1 MRLNKLACILFALL
15 LVVLLGCSG
24 KDTDVK
30 QADFSFNLPEGY
42 SLSDVT
48 DESCN
53 IVSDED
59 NAIIGGIT
67 VTNLKPKLL
76 SNENSTTEIM
86 TYLQNEFHKTNNVE
100 FIALYGGKEKPS
112 VTINLTKI
120 ADDTGEKSHF
130 QHIFFEKGGIV
141 YHLWLDMDVVD
152 PEAADEIAAFVRGEK
167 AQLTASDTAAE
178 PQQHLRLSVSF
189 DDDADYVE
197 YTSDELGGN
206 FSEKLIYNFNIT
218 SVTID
223 IDGQSMPLNEAL
235 RDGFITE
242 EEIFCDARLDAR
254 EGFCEETYESLNGL
268 TNFTFAYPDYN
279 IRLLYDIYESPS
291 GEQRL
296 ISEMVVYEKDT
307 GLAPCHLF
315 VDDETGEIYDLED
328 WGLSFEIT
336 EVSPTGMTIRCTHSG
351 GQQIG
356 QLEAT
361 GYYLSSNGLFL
372 LLNDGSESSPPM
384 DNVVFKDDDVTEF
397 TLDWAEPYGQL
408 SSGEYRIM
416 LYVHDVYDESQKH
429 PLMRNFYDTQ
439 IYNLDFTIS

>member
-1 MRLNKLACILFALL
+1 MKSRRILSIIGLILAAVLL
-15 LVVLLGCSG
+15 LCTGC
-24 KDTDVK
+24 
-30 QADFSFNLPEGY
+30 
-42 SLSDVT
+42 
-48 DESCN
+48 
-53 IVSDED
+53 
-59 NAIIGGIT
+59 
-67 VTNLKPKLL
+67 TN
-76 SNENSTTEIM
+76 
-86 TYLQNEFHKTNNVE
+86 
-100 FIALYGGKEKPS
+100 
-112 VTINLTKI
+112 
-120 ADDTGEKSHF
+120 
-130 QHIFFEKGGIV
+130 
-141 YHLWLDMDVVD
+141 
-152 PEAADEIAAFVRGEK
+152 EK
-167 AQLTASDTAAE
+167 APDAASATPAPTETE
-178 PQQHLRLSVSF
+178 PASMGHLHLSVSF
-189 DDDADYVE
+189 DKGADYVE

-242 EEIFCDARLDAR
+242 EEIFCNARLDAR

-279 IRLLYDIYESPS
+279 LRLLYDIYESPS

-296 ISEMVVYEKDT
+296 ISEMVVYEKGT

-356 QLEAT
+356 LLEAT
-361 GYYLSSNGLFL
+361 GYCLASNGLFL
-372 LLNDGSESSPPM
+372 LLNDGFEFSPPM
-384 DNVVFKDDDVTEF
+384 DNVVLKEDDVTEF
-397 TLDWAEPYGQL
+397 TLDWTEPYGQL

-439 IYNLDFTIS
+439 IYNLDFTVS

>member
-1 MRLNKLACILFALL
+1 MKSRRILSIIGLILAAVLL
-15 LVVLLGCSG
+15 LCTGC
-24 KDTDVK
+24 
-30 QADFSFNLPEGY
+30 
-42 SLSDVT
+42 
-48 DESCN
+48 
-53 IVSDED
+53 
-59 NAIIGGIT
+59 
-67 VTNLKPKLL
+67 TN
-76 SNENSTTEIM
+76 
-86 TYLQNEFHKTNNVE
+86 
-100 FIALYGGKEKPS
+100 
-112 VTINLTKI
+112 
-120 ADDTGEKSHF
+120 
-130 QHIFFEKGGIV
+130 
-141 YHLWLDMDVVD
+141 
-152 PEAADEIAAFVRGEK
+152 EK
-167 AQLTASDTAAE
+167 APDAASATPAPTETE
-178 PQQHLRLSVSF
+178 PASMGHLHLSVSF
-189 DDDADYVE
+189 DKGADYVE

-242 EEIFCDARLDAR
+242 EEIFCNARLDAR
-254 EGFCEETYESLNGL
+254 EGFCGETYESLNGL

-279 IRLLYDIYESPS
+279 LRLLYDIYESPS

-336 EVSPTGMTIRCTHSG
+336 EVSHTGMTIRCTNSG

-361 GYYLSSNGLFL
+361 GYCLSSNGLFL
-372 LLNDGSESSPPM
+372 LLNDGFEVSPPM
-384 DNVVFKDDDVTEF
+384 DNVVLKEDDVTEF
-397 TLDWAEPYGQL
+397 TLDWTEPYGQL

-416 LYVHDVYDESQKH
+416 LYVRDVYDESQKH

-439 IYNLDFTIS
+439 IYNLDFTVS

>member
-1 MRLNKLACILFALL
+1 MKYNFIMKNFKACICLIMLCALTL
-15 LVVLLGCSG
+15 LVTGCAG
-24 KDTDVK
+24 DKDIPV
-30 QADFSFNLPEGY
+30 
-42 SLSDVT
+42 
-48 DESCN
+48 
-53 IVSDED
+53 
-59 NAIIGGIT
+59 
-67 VTNLKPKLL
+67 
-76 SNENSTTEIM
+76 STTISTTPAPAE
-86 TYLQNEFHKTNNVE
+86 TE
-100 FIALYGGKEKPS
+100 P
-112 VTINLTKI
+112 
-120 ADDTGEKSHF
+120 
-130 QHIFFEKGGIV
+130 
-141 YHLWLDMDVVD
+141 
-152 PEAADEIAAFVRGEK
+152 
-167 AQLTASDTAAE
+167 ASMG
-178 PQQHLRLSVSF
+178 HLRLSVSF
-189 DDDADYVE
+189 GKGADYVE

-223 IDGQSMPLNEAL
+223 IDGQSMPLNETL

-242 EEIFCDARLDAR
+242 EEIFCNARLDAR

-268 TNFTFAYPDYN
+268 TNFTFAYPGYN
-279 IRLLYDIYESPS
+279 LRLLYDIYESPS

-361 GYYLSSNGLFL
+361 GYCLASNGLFL
-372 LLNDGSESSPPM
+372 LLNDGFEFSPPM
-384 DNVVFKDDDVTEF
+384 DNVVLKEDDVTEF

-416 LYVHDVYDESQKH
+416 LYVRDVYDESQKH

-439 IYNLDFTIS
+439 IYNLDFTVS

>member
-1 MRLNKLACILFALL
+1 MKSRRILSITGLILAA
-15 LVVLLGCSG
+15 VLLCAGCASE
-24 KDTDVK
+24 KSPAPAT
-30 QADFSFNLPEGY
+30 A
-42 SLSDVT
+42 
-48 DESCN
+48 
-53 IVSDED
+53 
-59 NAIIGGIT
+59 
-67 VTNLKPKLL
+67 
-76 SNENSTTEIM
+76 STTQAPTE
-86 TYLQNEFHKTNNVE
+86 TEPSSVE
-100 FIALYGGKEKPS
+100 
-112 VTINLTKI
+112 
-120 ADDTGEKSHF
+120 
-130 QHIFFEKGGIV
+130 
-141 YHLWLDMDVVD
+141 
-152 PEAADEIAAFVRGEK
+152 
-167 AQLTASDTAAE
+167 
-178 PQQHLRLSVSF
+178 HLRLSVSY
-189 DDDADYVE
+189 DQDADYVE
-197 YTSDELGGN
+197 YASDELGGN

-279 IRLLYDIYESPS
+279 LRLLYDIYESPS

-296 ISEMVVYEKDT
+296 ISEMVVYEKGT

-372 LLNDGSESSPPM
+372 PLNDGSDSNPPM
-384 DNVVFKDDDVTEF
+384 DNVVLKDDDVTEF
-397 TLDWAEPYGQL
+397 TLNWAEPYGQL

>member
-1 MRLNKLACILFALL
+1 MRLNKFACILLALL
-15 LVVLLGCSG
+15 LVLLTGCSG
-24 KDTDVK
+24 NAAEAK
-30 QADFSFNLPEGY
+30 QADFSFNTPEGY

-361 GYYLSSNGLFL
+361 GYYLSSNELFL

>member
-1 MRLNKLACILFALL
+1 MKYNFIMKNFKACICLIMLCALTL
-15 LVVLLGCSG
+15 LVTGCAG
-24 KDTDVK
+24 DKDIPV
-30 QADFSFNLPEGY
+30 
-42 SLSDVT
+42 
-48 DESCN
+48 
-53 IVSDED
+53 
-59 NAIIGGIT
+59 
-67 VTNLKPKLL
+67 
-76 SNENSTTEIM
+76 STTISTTPAPAE
-86 TYLQNEFHKTNNVE
+86 TE
-100 FIALYGGKEKPS
+100 P
-112 VTINLTKI
+112 
-120 ADDTGEKSHF
+120 
-130 QHIFFEKGGIV
+130 
-141 YHLWLDMDVVD
+141 
-152 PEAADEIAAFVRGEK
+152 
-167 AQLTASDTAAE
+167 ASMG
-178 PQQHLRLSVSF
+178 HLRLSVSF
-189 DDDADYVE
+189 NKGADYVE

-223 IDGQSMPLNEAL
+223 IDGQSMSLNEAL

-242 EEIFCDARLDAR
+242 EEIFCNARLDAR

-279 IRLLYDIYESPS
+279 LRLLYDIYESPS

-361 GYYLSSNGLFL
+361 GYCLSSNGLFL
-372 LLNDGSESSPPM
+372 LLNDGFEFSPPM
-384 DNVVFKDDDVTEF
+384 DNVVLKEDDVTEF
-397 TLDWAEPYGQL
+397 TLDWTEPYGQL

-439 IYNLDFTIS
+439 IYNLDFTVS

>member
-1 MRLNKLACILFALL
+1 MKFNFIMKNFKACICLIMLCALTL
-15 LVVLLGCSG
+15 LVTGCAG
-24 KDTDVK
+24 DKDIPV
-30 QADFSFNLPEGY
+30 
-42 SLSDVT
+42 
-48 DESCN
+48 
-53 IVSDED
+53 
-59 NAIIGGIT
+59 
-67 VTNLKPKLL
+67 
-76 SNENSTTEIM
+76 STTISTTPAPTE
-86 TYLQNEFHKTNNVE
+86 TE
-100 FIALYGGKEKPS
+100 P
-112 VTINLTKI
+112 
-120 ADDTGEKSHF
+120 
-130 QHIFFEKGGIV
+130 
-141 YHLWLDMDVVD
+141 
-152 PEAADEIAAFVRGEK
+152 
-167 AQLTASDTAAE
+167 ASMG
-178 PQQHLRLSVSF
+178 HLRLSVSF
-189 DDDADYVE
+189 DKGADYVE

-242 EEIFCDARLDAR
+242 EEIFCNARLDAR

-279 IRLLYDIYESPS
+279 LRLLYDIYESPS

-307 GLAPCHLF
+307 ALAPCHLF

-328 WGLSFEIT
+328 WGLSFETT

-361 GYYLSSNGLFL
+361 GYCLSSNGLFL
-372 LLNDGSESSPPM
+372 LLNDGFEFSPPL
-384 DNVVFKDDDVTEF
+384 DNVVLKEDDVTEF

-439 IYNLDFTIS
+439 IYNLDFTVS

>member
-1 MRLNKLACILFALL
+1 MRLNKFACIVFALL
-15 LVVLLGCSG
+15 LVMLTGCSG
-24 KDTDVK
+24 KAAEVK
-30 QADFSFNLPEGY
+30 QADFSFNTPEGY

-59 NAIIGGIT
+59 GAVIGGIEA
-67 VTNLKPKLL
+67 TNLKTKLL
-76 SNENSTTEIM
+76 TDDSTTEIM

-100 FIALYGGKEKPS
+100 FIALHGGEGNPF

-130 QHIFFEKGGIV
+130 RHIFFEKDGMV
-141 YHLWLDMDVVD
+141 YHLWFDLDVVD
-152 PEAADEIAAFVRGEK
+152 EAVAGEIAAFVRGEK
-167 AQLTASDTAAE
+167 AQPTASDTAAE
-178 PQQHLRLSVSF
+178 PQQHLRLSVSY
-189 DDDADYVE
+189 DQDADYVE

-206 FSEKLIYNFNIT
+206 FSENLIYNFNIT

-279 IRLLYDIYESPS
+279 LRLLYDIYESP
-291 GEQRL
+291 GGKQRL
-296 ISEMVVYEKDT
+296 ISQMVIYEKNT

-315 VDDETGEIYDLED
+315 IDEENGDLYDRED

-336 EVSPTGMTIRCTHSG
+336 EVSPTGLTLRCTQSG
-351 GQQIG
+351 GQLIG
-356 QLEAT
+356 QPEIQSYWLC
-361 GYYLSSNGLFL
+361 YNGKNLP
-372 LLNDGSESSPPM
+372 LNDGFEFSPSLNATLRTN
-384 DNVVFKDDDVTEF
+384 DITEL
-397 TLDWAEPYGQL
+397 TIDWTEPYGQV
-408 SSGEYRIM
+408 SSGEYELLLWIK
-416 LYVHDVYDESQKH
+416 DTYDESQKH

-439 IYNLDFTIS
+439 IYAVRFEIP

>member
-1 MRLNKLACILFALL
+1 MKSRRILSIISLILAAVLL
-15 LVVLLGCSG
+15 LCAGCANE
-24 KDTDVK
+24 K
-30 QADFSFNLPEGY
+30 
-42 SLSDVT
+42 SL
-48 DESCN
+48 
-53 IVSDED
+53 
-59 NAIIGGIT
+59 APAT
-67 VTNLKPKLL
+67 V
-76 SNENSTTEIM
+76 STTQTPTE
-86 TYLQNEFHKTNNVE
+86 
-100 FIALYGGKEKPS
+100 P
-112 VTINLTKI
+112 
-120 ADDTGEKSHF
+120 
-130 QHIFFEKGGIV
+130 
-141 YHLWLDMDVVD
+141 
-152 PEAADEIAAFVRGEK
+152 
-167 AQLTASDTAAE
+167 ASSMG
-178 PQQHLRLSVSF
+178 HLRLSVSF

-223 IDGQSMPLNEAL
+223 IGGQSMPLNEAL

-254 EGFCEETYESLNGL
+254 EGFCEETCESLNGL

-279 IRLLYDIYESPS
+279 LRLLYDIYESPS

-296 ISEMVVYEKDT
+296 ISEMVIYEKNVI
-307 GLAPCHLF
+307 LLPCHLF
-315 VDDETGEIYDLED
+315 VDEETGDIYDRED

-372 LLNDGSESSPPM
+372 PLNDGSESSPPM

-439 IYNLDFTIS
+439 IYNLDFTVS

>member
-1 MRLNKLACILFALL
+1 M
-15 LVVLLGCSG
+15 G
-24 KDTDVK
+24 
-30 QADFSFNLPEGY
+30 
-42 SLSDVT
+42 
-48 DESCN
+48 
-53 IVSDED
+53 
-59 NAIIGGIT
+59 
-67 VTNLKPKLL
+67 
-76 SNENSTTEIM
+76 
-86 TYLQNEFHKTNNVE
+86 
-100 FIALYGGKEKPS
+100 
-112 VTINLTKI
+112 
-120 ADDTGEKSHF
+120 
-130 QHIFFEKGGIV
+130 
-141 YHLWLDMDVVD
+141 
-152 PEAADEIAAFVRGEK
+152 
-167 AQLTASDTAAE
+167 
-178 PQQHLRLSVSF
+178 HLRLSVSF
-189 DDDADYVE
+189 DKGADYVE

-206 FSEKLIYNFNIT
+206 FSEKLIYNFNIA

-242 EEIFCDARLDAR
+242 EEIFCNARLDAR

-279 IRLLYDIYESPS
+279 LRLLYDIYESPS

-296 ISEMVVYEKDT
+296 ISQMVVYEKDT

-361 GYYLSSNGLFL
+361 GYCLASNGLFL
-372 LLNDGSESSPPM
+372 LLNDGFEFSPPM
-384 DNVVFKDDDVTEF
+384 DNVVLKEDDVTEF

-439 IYNLDFTIS
+439 IYNLDFTVS

>member
-15 LVVLLGCSG
+15 LVLLTGCSG
-24 KDTDVK
+24 NAAEAK
-30 QADFSFNLPEGY
+30 QADFSFNTPEGY

-130 QHIFFEKGGIV
+130 QYIFFEKGGIV

-152 PEAADEIAAFVRGEK
+152 PEAADEISAFVRGAK

-372 LLNDGSESSPPM
+372 PLNDGSESSPPM